1 MTQRKTLKQLFI
13 PITIE
18 LLCYMLA
25 GIVDTLMISSVSDKA
40 VGAVGTANTYLS
52 VFVIS
57 FSIISSGVIAVMT
70 QFIGAGKKGIA
81 YQARQVGLV
90 FNLCIGILLSV
101 FLLFFS
107 GNVLEAVGIA
117 SDLKGYATTYMQIVG
132 GGCFVMAITP
142 IFGSYLRAF
151 GYTKEPLWATF
162 SANII
167 NLVLNAIFLYIFH
180 MGVAGVAIA
189 TLISRIVNAI
199 VVMTAAL
206 VRVNHKDFTERTG
219 NMKIFLM
226 IVKIGLPAALETA
239 CYNVAITMVIKFL
252 NSMDAEGINVT
263 ARAYA
268 AQVANFSYCV
278 GCGLAQANSI
288 MTGWFVG
295 SGEFDK
301 CDIQTRKAARI
312 GAIIAIILDLIFA
325 VTARLYMPI
334 LSDNK
339 EIIDLVQKLLFI
351 DILLEVGR
359 VTNLVYGGALK
370 TSGDVFFPLYC
381 AIIVMFSVAAGGAY
395 ILGIKMHLLVV
406 GAYIGMALDEFIRGL
421 CVMIRWRTGIW
432 RKKGLVL
439 KA

>member
-1 MTQRKTLKQLFI
+1 MAQRKTLKQLFI

-18 LLCYMLA
+18 LLCFMLA
-25 GIVDTLMISSVSDKA
+25 GIIDTLMISSVSDQA

-81 YQARQVGLV
+81 YQARQIGLV
-90 FNLCIGILLSV
+90 FNLCIGVALSI

-107 GNVLEAVGIA
+107 KNVLEIVGIA
-117 SDLKGYATTYMQIVG
+117 SNLKGYATTYMQIVG
-132 GGCFVMAITP
+132 GGCFAMAIIP

-162 SANII
+162 SANVI
-167 NLVLNAIFLYIFH
+167 NLVLNAVFLYVFH

-189 TLISRIVNAI
+189 TLISRIVNAV
-199 VVMTAAL
+199 VVMVASIKIK
-206 VRVNHKDFTERTG
+206 HKEYKERTG
-219 NMKIFLM
+219 NLKILLM
-226 IVKIGLPAALETA
+226 IIKVGLPAALETA

-252 NSMDAEGINVT
+252 NSMDPDGINVT
-263 ARAYA
+263 ARAYTT
-268 AQVANFSYCV
+268 QVANFSYCV

-295 SGEFDK
+295 SGEYDK
-301 CDIQTRKAARI
+301 CDLQTRKAARI
-312 GAIIAIILDLIFA
+312 GIIIAAILDAVFA
-325 VTARLYMPI
+325 ITAGLYMPL

-351 DILLEVGR
+351 DIILEVGR

-381 AIIVMFSVAAGGAY
+381 AIIVMFLVAAGGSY
-395 ILGIKMHLLVV
+395 LLGIKLDLLVI
-406 GAYIGMALDEFIRGL
+406 GAYIAMALDEFIRGI